1 METTVITD
9 ISEYQEN
16 ILAGMNG
23 RQLALSIIGIIIII
37 LSYTTVTK
45 YLPLQAASYLAIG
58 LGLPCFLFAFARPH
72 KMRLEQF
79 LMIWLESEL
88 LSFRKRW
95 YISENRLY
103 EAISENDTQKK
114 EKKTHGTV
122 ETKAE

>member
-23 RQLALSIIGIIIII
+23 RQLALSIMGIIIII

-95 YISENRLY
+95 YISENSLY

>member
-23 RQLALSIIGIIIII
+23 RQLALSILGIVIII
-37 LSYTTVTK
+37 LSYTTVTR

-72 KMRLEQF
+72 KMRLEPF
-79 LMIWLESEL
+79 LIIWLESEL
-88 LSFRKRW
+88 LSYRKRW

-122 ETKAE
+122 ETKTE

>member
-16 ILAGMNG
+16 IIAGMNG
-23 RQLALSIIGIIIII
+23 RQLALSIMGIIIII

-79 LMIWLESEL
+79 IAIWLESEL

-95 YISENRLY
+95 YISENSLY
-103 EAISENDTQKK
+103 EAIAGNDTHKK
-114 EKKTHGTV
+114 EKNTHGTV
-122 ETKAE
+122 ETETE

>member
-23 RQLALSIIGIIIII
+23 RQLALSILGIVIII
-37 LSYTTVTK
+37 LSYTTVTR

-79 LMIWLESEL
+79 LIIWLESEL
-88 LSFRKRW
+88 LSYRKRW

-122 ETKAE
+122 ETKTE

>member
-16 ILAGMNG
+16 IIAGMNG
-23 RQLALSIIGIIIII
+23 RQLALSIMGIIIII

-95 YISENRLY
+95 YISENSLY

>member
-9 ISEYQEN
+9 ISEYKEN

>member
-23 RQLALSIIGIIIII
+23 RQLALSILGIIIII